1 MLSINCKGNLITFE
15 EPLVMGIIN
24 VTPDS
29 FHSESRVKNSE
40 QIIGKAE
47 EMLLHGAAILD
58 IGGQSTRPG
67 SERIS
72 EDEELKRVLP
82 AIETVIKNFPLA
94 LISIDTFYARVAKY
108 AVEAGAAIIND
119 VSACSI
125 DENMMETVAA
135 LKVPYVLM
143 HMQGDPQTMQQSPQY
158 ANVVLDVFDDL
169 NTRMHLLHRAG
180 IKDIIIDPGFGFGK
194 TIEHNFKLLSHLNF
208 FQQLGKPLLAGLSRK
223 GTIYKPLGIT
233 AAEALNGTTVLNT
246 ISLLKGANILRVHD
260 VKEAREAVRLFM
272 VYEKQKE
279 Q

>member
-194 TIEHNFKLLSHLNF
+194 TIEHNFKLLSHLDF

-223 GTIYKPLGIT
+223 GTIYKPLDIT